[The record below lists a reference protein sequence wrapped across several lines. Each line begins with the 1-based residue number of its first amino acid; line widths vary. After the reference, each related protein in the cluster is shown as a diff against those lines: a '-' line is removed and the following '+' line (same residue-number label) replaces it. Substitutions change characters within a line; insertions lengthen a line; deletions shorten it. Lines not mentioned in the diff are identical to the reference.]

1 MSFLQA
7 QIAQLIQ
14 LAKKKSE
21 EEPYYEVLEYISLD
35 GTQYFDTEENADSTL
50 GFECRY
56 ALTNITP
63 PQRWGAIK
71 QQGTSTKYI
80 RHHFNMSNVGNK
92 ISYDYGLDGTTAS
105 ENSITITT
113 TFDTDIHELKLNAIT
128 KEVFFDGVS
137 KGTYGSSA
145 DFDCEENYY
154 LGNRSGLT
162 GGMPVI
168 YYVYKLFRNGVLIKD
183 YIPVLDNKMQP
194 CLYDRVSKAFLYAKN
209 ISDDETTYNLGFK
222 RWNKFN
228 VDYIEST
235 GTEYINTGYKINQN
249 TVIKLKA
256 KSTDTTQY
264 NNTLTGCGTSSGSAD
279 RVQCHLG
286 TGSAGSGGKVSIRI
300 DGTMSATTAPT
311 VGDSWFTGE
320 INIPNKKGYIN
331 DTEVISTF
339 SGSYIETIPVAIFG
353 RMVSNSSTL
362 GYGIDIHYMAKACLS
377 EYQFIENG
385 VVIHNFKPSVRTYN
399 DGTSVVTKAFM
410 YDEVYNKAYDN
421 ANTAEGAESFKAY
434 IIGYGNVFTRTG
446 ETIGEFID
454 SDGNIQTN
462 SNSAY
467 SALLPIKGGET
478 ITCKSGTA
486 SGNNYRY
493 HVYDSN
499 GTWIEQALVLSP
511 PTTTAVTG
519 SFVAPS
525 NASYVRVSYPS
536 ASSSNIIEV
545 NSSRATYEVGKSV
558 SATPSSSISGVSN
571 CFDTGLYGTQNT
583 AVKYFAIGYD
593 SNSTSGQLFGSYD
606 GNTET
611 SKNLTIN
618 STGTGSV
625 APIRFDGQSITT
637 VIRIPTNTF
646 ASIVTNR
653 YGLWVNDSLHGS
665 WGDVNNFTTST
676 TLLILKCNNSQ
687 NVRNNGCS
695 YCLILEKD
703 VPVAEYIPVRNASNT
718 SVYGL
723 YDKVSKTLNTGEGT
737 INFNALD

>member
-35 GTQYFDTEENADSTL
+35 GTQYFDTEENADNTL

-56 ALTNITP
+56 ALTNTIP

-92 ISYDYGLDGTTAS
+92 ISYDYGLDGTSAS
-105 ENSITITT
+105 ENSVTIST

-145 DFDCEENYY
+145 DFNCEENYY

-183 YIPVLDNKMQP
+183 YVPVLDDKMQP
-194 CLYDRVSKAFLYAKN
+194 CLYDKVSKTFLYAKK
-209 ISDDETTYNLGFK
+209 ISDGTTAYDLGFK
-222 RWNKFN
+222 RWNKYD
-228 VDYIEST
+228 VDYLEST
-235 GTEYINTGYKINQN
+235 GTQYIDTGYKVNQN

-264 NNTLTGCGTSSGSAD
+264 NNTLTGCGSSSSAPD

-286 TGSAGSGGKVSIRI
+286 TGSIGSEGKVIVRI
-300 DGTMSATTAPT
+300 DGTMSSPSTAPT
-311 VGDSWFTGE
+311 VDNNWFTCK
-320 INIPNKKGYIN
+320 INIPDKKAYIN
-331 DTEVISTF
+331 DTEVISNF
-339 SGSYIETIPVAIFG
+339 SGSYIKTIPVAIFG
-353 RMVSNSSTL
+353 RMISDLSTQ
-362 GYGIDIHYMAKACLS
+362 GYGIDAGYLAKACLT
-377 EYQFIENG
+377 EYQFIENN
-385 VVIHNFKPSVRTYN
+385 VVVHNFKPSVRIYN
-399 DGTSVVTKAFM
+399 DGTSTVTKAFL

-421 ANTAEGAESFKAY
+421 AGTGSFKAY
-434 IIGYGNVFTRTG
+434 LIGYGNVFTRTG
-446 ETIGEFID
+446 ETAGKFID
-454 SDGNIQTN
+454 ADGNIQTN

-467 SALLPIKGGET
+467 SALLPIKCGET
-478 ITCKSGTA
+478 VTCVSGTA
-486 SGNNYRY
+486 SNNNYRY
-493 HVYDSN
+493 HVYDSS
-499 GTWIEQALVLSP
+499 GTWIEQGLVLNPS
-511 PTTTAVTG
+511 TTEAVTG

-545 NSSRATYEVGKSV
+545 NSNYANYEVGKSV
-558 SATPSSSISGVSN
+558 SGTPSGSISGVSN

-583 AVKYFAIGYD
+583 TVKHIAIGYD
-593 SNSTSGQLFGSYD
+593 SNTTAGQLFGSYD

-611 SKNLTIN
+611 SQNLTIN
-618 STGTGSV
+618 STGTGST

-637 VIRIPTNTF
+637 AIRIPTNTF

-665 WGDVNNFTTST
+665 WGDVNDFTTST
-676 TLLILKCNNSQ
+676 TLLILKCNNST
-687 NVRNNGCS
+687 NTRNNGCG

-703 VPVAEYIPVRNASNT
+703 VPVAEYIPVRNANNT

-723 YDKVSKTLNTGEGT
+723 YDKVSKTLNIGEGT
-737 INFNALD
+737 INFNVLD